1 MPKQSRSWLFIA
13 VVLLLV
19 LVLVLVLGWLAQLV
33 NQPREFSLSVINQ
46 SGVNVDQVRLF
57 GTALEHDAVL
67 LNLQSGQAVEL
78 ETTILASGTLRVEIS
93 QGLNRIDSHI
103 VEDTRILEALSQQLT
118 IEPGNRFL
126 LSAKDE

>member
-13 VVLLLV
+13 VVLL
-19 LVLVLVLGWLAQLV
+19 LVLVLGWLAQLV